1 MEIRLDDVTGA
12 EIVAFIE
19 GHLEDMHAITPPES
33 VHALG
38 AKALRAPDITLWSA
52 WDAGELVGCGALRAL
67 DGKTGEI
74 KAMRT
79 AEARRGTGI
88 GARILEHLLAEAM
101 RRGYRRLY
109 LETGSSSEFMAAQAL
124 YRRYG
129 FEPCGPFGGYGPD
142 PNSLFMW
149 KAL

>member
-1 MEIRLDDVTGA
+1 LEIRIDDLTGR
-12 EIVAFIE
+12 EIIRFIE
-19 GHLEDMHAITPPES
+19 GHLEDMHALTPTES

-38 AKALRAPDITLWSA
+38 VEALRAPDITFWSA
-52 WDAGELVGCGALRAL
+52 WDADELVGCGALRAL
-67 DGKTGEI
+67 DATTGEI

-79 AEARRGTGI
+79 AEARRGTGV
-88 GARILEHLLAEAM
+88 GARILEHLLAEAT
-101 RRGYRRLY
+101 RRGYRRLV
-109 LETGSSSEFMAAQAL
+109 LETGSSSDFAAAQAL

-129 FEPCGPFGGYGPD
+129 FQACGPFGDYVED